1 MDELYIA
8 VCTLFRS
15 TALESYQIYLF
26 TKEWTFILVNASV
39 LQLLCTLAHFSS
51 NNHLFDFLHGFNL
64 HLMSYFFNYC
74 NKIFFEKKKPPWRES
89 LFWLLAQGCSP
100 LRWKVKAA
108 GGWHGCSHRIHNQKA
123 MVRSVAC
130 LTFSFLRP
138 GPSPG
143 NGVTH
148 GGKVFL
154 LPKPNQ
160 DNPATQHIQAAH
172 ISGKSRS
179 QVTMETNYWTIFP

>member
-1 MDELYIA
+1 ML
-8 VCTLFRS
+8 LF
-15 TALESYQIYLF
+15 Y
-26 TKEWTFILVNASV
+26 NDSV
-39 LQLLCTLAHFSS
+39 LWLISPLIIISLTFCMGLICIWWVIFSITVIKYS
-51 NNHLFDFLHGFNL
+51 L
-64 HLMSYFFNYC
+64 
-74 NKIFFEKKKPPWRES
+74 KKKPPWRES

-123 MVRSVAC
+123 MVRSGAC

-160 DNPATQHIQAAH
+160 DNPATRHIQAAH